1 MSTTYVLAKTNL
13 GKTEF
18 DHFARVSVS
27 SSAIDN
33 ARLSLINL
41 ANSLTVAT
49 VGDTSIR
56 MGDAKRQ
63 TRKSLHVRTNSLTC
77 EHFSEKLAWL
87 IEVCQIR
94 DRQSSGPPEA
104 A

>member
-41 ANSLTVAT
+41 ANSLTV
-49 VGDTSIR
+49 GDC
-56 MGDAKRQ
+56 GGHQ
-63 TRKSLHVRTNSLTC
+63 HP
-77 EHFSEKLAWL
+77 H
-87 IEVCQIR
+87 
-94 DRQSSGPPEA
+94 G
-104 A
+104 